1 MADGCTSTVLGKRKP
16 AGALLWEHVKPD
28 VFRIYILEGQTLNI
42 TMAEIEAIFGL
53 AAKFVEEYN
62 IWIMANTSYRGAR
75 WKEKLKQWDFVKNI
89 STQDWQWMHSKWRER
104 KHADIKTV
112 FYCRHIEVT
121 PAMLEASEKRG
132 ASTVALNG
140 SE

>member
-16 AGALLWEHVKPD
+16 AGALPWEHVKPD
-28 VFRIYILEGQTLNI
+28 AFRIYILEDQTLNI
-42 TMAEIEAIFGL
+42 TMAEIEAIYGL

-62 IWIMANTSYRGAR
+62 IWVMANTSYRGSR

-121 PAMLEASEKRG
+121 TAMLEKRG
-132 ASTVALNG
+132 SGTVALNG